1 MMEESFIDIVNSL
14 ERATDTI
21 YQAYELLYELE
32 VDGEKNTSMYGITLN
47 LLHKAIWV
55 ESDVLSRLN
64 KTFMVEDALIYF
76 GEKFNREVAF
86 IINASPKKED
96 VPKIRIMNNLY
107 FKLLENKK
115 PDEHCLISASIF
127 KLNVFVDYLQLAL
140 SIVQENENENVKN
153 DLLRMKYVL
162 SMSNS
167 KLENILIRRGFDLEM
182 HPYITFGMLYITLE
196 DKIDG
201 TRLANENMLALLAT
215 NIKVVLSKESG
226 FKKSNKAYSDFL
238 FICSSLRASLV
249 LMDEDT
255 RDFIKN
261 IILLTITSTM
271 ENEKISVNIPNN
283 ISINKNLIVQ
293 FINSISDA
301 INKSPNKEYNG
312 MVLKR
317 ALENIEIDKRIPR
330 YVRIGR

>member
-76 GEKFNREVAF
+76 SEKFNREVAF

-96 VPKIRIMNNLY
+96 VPKIRIMNNIY

-196 DKIDG
+196 DKIEG

-261 IILLTITSTM
+261 IILLTIKSTM

>member
-21 YQAYELLYELE
+21 YQAYESLYELE

-55 ESDVLSRLN
+55 ENDVLGRLN

-140 SIVQENENENVKN
+140 SIVQENENENIKN

-167 KLENILIRRGFDLEM
+167 KLENILIRRDFDLEM

-196 DKIDG
+196 DKIEG

>member
-76 GEKFNREVAF
+76 SEKFNREVAF

-115 PDEHCLISASIF
+115 PDEHCLTSASIF

-167 KLENILIRRGFDLEM
+167 KLENILIRRGFDIEM

-196 DKIDG
+196 DKIEG

-261 IILLTITSTM
+261 IILLTIKSTM
-271 ENEKISVNIPNN
+271 KNEKISVNIPNN

>member
-32 VDGEKNTSMYGITLN
+32 VDKEKNTSMYGITLN
-47 LLHKAIWV
+47 LLREAIWV

-86 IINASPKKED
+86 IINASPKKQD

-107 FKLLENKK
+107 FKLLENNKH
-115 PDEHCLISASIF
+115 DEHCLISASIF

-196 DKIDG
+196 DKIEG
-201 TRLANENMLALLAT
+201 TRLANENMLALLVT

-238 FICSSLRASLV
+238 FICFSLRASLV

-271 ENEKISVNIPNN
+271 KNEKISVNIPNN

-317 ALENIEIDKRIPR
+317 ALENVEIDKRIPR

>member
-1 MMEESFIDIVNSL
+1 MMEEPFIDIVNSL

-55 ESDVLSRLN
+55 ENDVLGRLN

-96 VPKIRIMNNLY
+96 IPKIRIMNNLY
-107 FKLLENKK
+107 FKLLENNKH
-115 PDEHCLISASIF
+115 DEHCLISASIF

-140 SIVQENENENVKN
+140 SIVQENENVKN

-196 DKIDG
+196 DKIEG

>member
-47 LLHKAIWV
+47 LLREAIWV
-55 ESDVLSRLN
+55 ESDVLDRLN

-107 FKLLENKK
+107 FKLLENSK

-167 KLENILIRRGFDLEM
+167 KLENILIRRGFNLEM

-196 DKIDG
+196 DKIEG

-317 ALENIEIDKRIPR
+317 ALENVEIDKRIPR

>member
-32 VDGEKNTSMYGITLN
+32 VDKEKNTSMYGITLN
-47 LLHKAIWV
+47 LLREAIWV

-107 FKLLENKK
+107 FKLLENNKH
-115 PDEHCLISASIF
+115 DEHCLISASIF

-167 KLENILIRRGFDLEM
+167 KLETILIRRGFDLEM

-196 DKIDG
+196 DKIEG

-215 NIKVVLSKESG
+215 NIKIVLSKESG

>member
-76 GEKFNREVAF
+76 SEKFNREVAF

-167 KLENILIRRGFDLEM
+167 KLENILIRRGFDIEM

-196 DKIDG
+196 DKIEG

-261 IILLTITSTM
+261 IILLTIKSTM

-317 ALENIEIDKRIPR
+317 ALENVEIDKRIPR

>member
-76 GEKFNREVAF
+76 SEKFNREVAF

-261 IILLTITSTM
+261 IILLTIKSTM

>member
-32 VDGEKNTSMYGITLN
+32 VDKEKNTSMYGITLN
-47 LLHKAIWV
+47 LLREAIWV

-86 IINASPKKED
+86 IINASPKKQD

-107 FKLLENKK
+107 FKLLENNKH
-115 PDEHCLISASIF
+115 DEHCLISASIF

-196 DKIDG
+196 DKKDG

>member
-47 LLHKAIWV
+47 LLREAIWV
-55 ESDVLSRLN
+55 ESDVLDRLN

-76 GEKFNREVAF
+76 SEKFNREVAF

-196 DKIDG
+196 DKIEG

-261 IILLTITSTM
+261 TILLTITSTM

-317 ALENIEIDKRIPR
+317 ALENVEIDKRIPR

>member
-1 MMEESFIDIVNSL
+1 MMEESFVDIVNSL

-55 ESDVLSRLN
+55 ESDVLDRLN

-317 ALENIEIDKRIPR
+317 ALENVEIDKRIPR

>member
-32 VDGEKNTSMYGITLN
+32 VDKEKNTSMYGITLN
-47 LLHKAIWV
+47 LLREAIWV

-86 IINASPKKED
+86 IINASPKKQD

-107 FKLLENKK
+107 FKLLENNKH
-115 PDEHCLISASIF
+115 DEHCLISASIF

-196 DKIDG
+196 DKIEG

-271 ENEKISVNIPNN
+271 KNEKISVNIPNN

-317 ALENIEIDKRIPR
+317 ALENVEIDKRIPR

>member
-32 VDGEKNTSMYGITLN
+32 VDKEKNTSMYGITLN
-47 LLHKAIWV
+47 LLREAIWV

-86 IINASPKKED
+86 IINASPKKQD

-107 FKLLENKK
+107 FKLLENNKH
-115 PDEHCLISASIF
+115 DEHCLISASIF

-196 DKIDG
+196 DKIEG
-201 TRLANENMLALLAT
+201 SRLANENMLALLVT

-271 ENEKISVNIPNN
+271 KNEKISVNIPNN

-317 ALENIEIDKRIPR
+317 ALENVEIDKRIPR

>member
-55 ESDVLSRLN
+55 ESDVLDRLN

-127 KLNVFVDYLQLAL
+127 KLNIFVDYLQLAL
-140 SIVQENENENVKN
+140 SIVQENENKNVKN

-196 DKIDG
+196 DKIEG

-317 ALENIEIDKRIPR
+317 ALENVEIDKRIPR

>member
-47 LLHKAIWV
+47 LLREAIWV

-76 GEKFNREVAF
+76 SEKFNREVAF

-107 FKLLENKK
+107 FKLLENNKH
-115 PDEHCLISASIF
+115 DEHCLISASIF

-196 DKIDG
+196 DKIEG

-271 ENEKISVNIPNN
+271 KNEKISVNIPNN

>member
-167 KLENILIRRGFDLEM
+167 KLENILIRRGFDIEM

-196 DKIDG
+196 DKIEG

-261 IILLTITSTM
+261 IILLTIKSTM

-317 ALENIEIDKRIPR
+317 ALENVEIDKRIPR

>member
-47 LLHKAIWV
+47 LLREAIWV
-55 ESDVLSRLN
+55 ESDVLDRLN

-76 GEKFNREVAF
+76 SEKFNREVAF

-167 KLENILIRRGFDLEM
+167 KLENILIRRGFDIEM

-196 DKIDG
+196 DKIEG

-261 IILLTITSTM
+261 IILLTIKSTM

-317 ALENIEIDKRIPR
+317 ALENVEIDKRIPR

>member
-1 MMEESFIDIVNSL
+1 MEESFIDIVNSL

-55 ESDVLSRLN
+55 ENDVLGRLN

-107 FKLLENKK
+107 FKLLENNKH
-115 PDEHCLISASIF
+115 DEHCLISASIF

-167 KLENILIRRGFDLEM
+167 KLENILIRRGFDIEM

-201 TRLANENMLALLAT
+201 TCLANENMLALLAT

-317 ALENIEIDKRIPR
+317 ALENVEIDKRIPR

>member
-21 YQAYELLYELE
+21 YQAYEFLYELE
-32 VDGEKNTSMYGITLN
+32 VDGEKNTSMYEITLN
-47 LLHKAIWV
+47 LLREAIWV
-55 ESDVLSRLN
+55 ENDVLGRLN

-96 VPKIRIMNNLY
+96 VSKIRIMNNLY
-107 FKLLENKK
+107 FKLLENNKH
-115 PDEHCLISASIF
+115 DEHCLISASIF

-167 KLENILIRRGFDLEM
+167 KLENILIRRGFDIEM

-196 DKIDG
+196 DKIEG

>member
-1 MMEESFIDIVNSL
+1 MEESFIDIVNSL

-47 LLHKAIWV
+47 LLREAIWV
-55 ESDVLSRLN
+55 ESDVLDRLN

-167 KLENILIRRGFDLEM
+167 KLENILIRRGFNLEM

-196 DKIDG
+196 DKIEG

-261 IILLTITSTM
+261 IILLTIKSTM

-317 ALENIEIDKRIPR
+317 ALENVEIDKRIPR

>member
-55 ESDVLSRLN
+55 ENDVLGRLN

-76 GEKFNREVAF
+76 SEKFNREVAF

-115 PDEHCLISASIF
+115 PDEHCLIRASIF

-196 DKIDG
+196 DKIEG

>member
-21 YQAYELLYELE
+21 YQAYEFLYELE
-32 VDGEKNTSMYGITLN
+32 VDGEKNTSMYEITLN
-47 LLHKAIWV
+47 LLREAIWV
-55 ESDVLSRLN
+55 ENDVLGRLN

-127 KLNVFVDYLQLAL
+127 KLNIFVDYLQLAL

-167 KLENILIRRGFDLEM
+167 KLENILIRRGFDIEM

-196 DKIDG
+196 DKIEG
-201 TRLANENMLALLAT
+201 IRLANENMLALLAT

-293 FINSISDA
+293 FINSMSDA

>member
-32 VDGEKNTSMYGITLN
+32 VDKEKNTSMYGITLN
-47 LLHKAIWV
+47 LLREAIWV
-55 ESDVLSRLN
+55 ENDVLGRLN
-64 KTFMVEDALIYF
+64 KIFMVEDALIYF
-76 GEKFNREVAF
+76 SEKFNREVAF

-107 FKLLENKK
+107 FKLLENNKH
-115 PDEHCLISASIF
+115 DEHCLISASIF

-167 KLENILIRRGFDLEM
+167 KLETILIRRGFDLEM

-196 DKIDG
+196 DKIEG

-215 NIKVVLSKESG
+215 NIKIVLSKESG

>member
-76 GEKFNREVAF
+76 SEKFNREVAF

>member
-47 LLHKAIWV
+47 LLREAIWV
-55 ESDVLSRLN
+55 ESDVLDRLN

-167 KLENILIRRGFDLEM
+167 KLENILIRRGFDIEM

-196 DKIDG
+196 DKIEG
-201 TRLANENMLALLAT
+201 IRLANENMLALLAT

>member
-47 LLHKAIWV
+47 LLREAIWV

-107 FKLLENKK
+107 FKLLENNKH
-115 PDEHCLISASIF
+115 DEHCLISASIF

-196 DKIDG
+196 DKIEG

-215 NIKVVLSKESG
+215 NIKIVLSKESG

-271 ENEKISVNIPNN
+271 KNEKISVNIPNN
-283 ISINKNLIVQ
+283 ISINKYLIVQ

>member
-14 ERATDTI
+14 ERATNTI

-47 LLHKAIWV
+47 LLREAIWV
-55 ESDVLSRLN
+55 ENDVLGRLN

-127 KLNVFVDYLQLAL
+127 KLNVFVDYLQLVL
-140 SIVQENENENVKN
+140 SIVQENENENIKN

-167 KLENILIRRGFDLEM
+167 KLENILIRRGFDIEM

-196 DKIDG
+196 DKIEG

-249 LMDEDT
+249 LMDEYT

>member
-55 ESDVLSRLN
+55 ENDVLGRLN

-76 GEKFNREVAF
+76 SEKFNREVAF

-107 FKLLENKK
+107 FKLLENSK

-196 DKIDG
+196 DKIEG

-317 ALENIEIDKRIPR
+317 ALENVEIDKRIPR

>member
-32 VDGEKNTSMYGITLN
+32 VDGEKNTSMYEITLN
-47 LLHKAIWV
+47 LLREAIWV
-55 ESDVLSRLN
+55 ENDVLDRLN

-107 FKLLENKK
+107 FKLLENSK

-167 KLENILIRRGFDLEM
+167 KLENILIRRCFDIEM

-196 DKIDG
+196 DKIEG

-238 FICSSLRASLV
+238 FICSSLRVSLV

-255 RDFIKN
+255 RNFIKN

>member
-32 VDGEKNTSMYGITLN
+32 VDKEKNTSMYGITLN
-47 LLHKAIWV
+47 LLREAIWV
-55 ESDVLSRLN
+55 ENDVLGRLN

-76 GEKFNREVAF
+76 SEKFNREVAF

-107 FKLLENKK
+107 FKLLENNKH
-115 PDEHCLISASIF
+115 DEHCLISASIF

-167 KLENILIRRGFDLEM
+167 KLETILIRRGFDLEM

-196 DKIDG
+196 DKIEG

>member
-21 YQAYELLYELE
+21 YQAYKLLYELE
-32 VDGEKNTSMYGITLN
+32 VDGENNTSMYGITLN
-47 LLHKAIWV
+47 LLREAIWV
-55 ESDVLSRLN
+55 ENDVLGRLN

-127 KLNVFVDYLQLAL
+127 KLNVFVDYLQLVL
-140 SIVQENENENVKN
+140 SIVQENKNENIKN

-167 KLENILIRRGFDLEM
+167 KLENILIRRGFDIET

-196 DKIDG
+196 DKIEG

>member
-1 MMEESFIDIVNSL
+1 MMDESFINIVNLL
-14 ERATDTI
+14 ERATDAI
-21 YQAYELLYELE
+21 YRAYELLYELE
-32 VDGEKNTSMYGITLN
+32 VDGEKNTSKYVMTLN
-47 LLHKAIWV
+47 LLHEAICV
-55 ESDVLSRLN
+55 ENDALNRLSE
-64 KTFMVEDALIYF
+64 TSMVEDALIYF

-86 IINASPKKED
+86 IINASPEKKD
-96 VPKIRIMNNLY
+96 IPKIRIMNNLY
-107 FKLLENKK
+107 FKLLENNKH
-115 PDEHCLISASIF
+115 DEHCLISASIF

-140 SIVQENENENVKN
+140 SIVQENKNENVKN
-153 DLLRMKYVL
+153 NLLRMKYVL

-167 KLENILIRRGFDLEM
+167 KLENILIRRGFDIET

-196 DKIDG
+196 DKKDG
-201 TRLANENMLALLAT
+201 TCLANENMLAILAT

-238 FICSSLRASLV
+238 FIYSSLRASLV

-261 IILLTITSTM
+261 IILLTITSTI
-271 ENEKISVNIPNN
+271 ENEEVSVNIPNN
-283 ISINKNLIVQ
+283 ININKNIIVQ

-301 INKSPNKEYNG
+301 INKSPNKEYNV

>member
-1 MMEESFIDIVNSL
+1 MMDESFINIVNLL
-14 ERATDTI
+14 ERATDAI

-32 VDGEKNTSMYGITLN
+32 VDGEKNTSKYVMTLN
-47 LLHKAIWV
+47 LLHEAICV
-55 ESDVLSRLN
+55 ENDALNRLSE
-64 KTFMVEDALIYF
+64 TSMVEDALVYF

-86 IINASPKKED
+86 IINASPEKKD
-96 VPKIRIMNNLY
+96 IPKIRIMNNLY
-107 FKLLENKK
+107 FKLLENNKH
-115 PDEHCLISASIF
+115 DEHCLISASIF

-140 SIVQENENENVKN
+140 SIVQENKNENVKN
-153 DLLRMKYVL
+153 NLLRMKYVL

-167 KLENILIRRGFDLEM
+167 KLENILIRRGFDIET

-196 DKIDG
+196 DKKDG
-201 TRLANENMLALLAT
+201 TCLANENMLAILAT

-238 FICSSLRASLV
+238 FIYSSLRASLV

-261 IILLTITSTM
+261 IILLTITSTI
-271 ENEKISVNIPNN
+271 ENQEISVNIPNN
-283 ISINKNLIVQ
+283 ININKNLIVQ

-301 INKSPNKEYNG
+301 INKSPNKEYNV

>member
-55 ESDVLSRLN
+55 ENDVLGRLN

-196 DKIDG
+196 DKIEG

>member
-47 LLHKAIWV
+47 LLREAIWV
-55 ESDVLSRLN
+55 ENDVLGRLN

-127 KLNVFVDYLQLAL
+127 KLNVFVDYLQLVL
-140 SIVQENENENVKN
+140 SIVQENENENIKN

-167 KLENILIRRGFDLEM
+167 KLENILIRRGFDIET

-196 DKIDG
+196 DKKDG
-201 TRLANENMLALLAT
+201 TCLANENMLAILAT

-261 IILLTITSTM
+261 IIFLTITSTI

-283 ISINKNLIVQ
+283 ININKNLIVQ

>member
-47 LLHKAIWV
+47 LLREAIWV
-55 ESDVLSRLN
+55 ENDVLGRLN
-64 KTFMVEDALIYF
+64 KIFMVEDALIYF
-76 GEKFNREVAF
+76 SEKFNREVAF

-107 FKLLENKK
+107 FKLLENNKH
-115 PDEHCLISASIF
+115 DEHCLISASIF

-167 KLENILIRRGFDLEM
+167 KLETILIRRGFDLEM

-196 DKIDG
+196 DKIEG

-215 NIKVVLSKESG
+215 NIKIVLSKESG

-317 ALENIEIDKRIPR
+317 ALENVEIDKRIPR

>member
-55 ESDVLSRLN
+55 ENDVLSRLN
-64 KTFMVEDALIYF
+64 KNFMVEDALIYF

-96 VPKIRIMNNLY
+96 IPKIRIMNNLY

-167 KLENILIRRGFDLEM
+167 KLENILIRRGFDIEM
-182 HPYITFGMLYITLE
+182 HPYITFGMLYITIE

>member
-21 YQAYELLYELE
+21 YQAYKLLYELE

-47 LLHKAIWV
+47 LLREAIWV
-55 ESDVLSRLN
+55 ENDVLGRLN

-167 KLENILIRRGFDLEM
+167 KLENILIRRGFDIEM

-196 DKIDG
+196 DKIEG

-317 ALENIEIDKRIPR
+317 ALENVEIDKRIPR